1 MFYDNKIVQLK
12 AKVTKWFKALKK
24 LENQVGKL

>member
-12 AKVTKWFKALKK
+12 AKVNKRFEALKK
-24 LENQVGKL
+24 LKNQVGKL